1 MGEQLEIYKRGELT
15 IYHLILRYKRISP
28 FFLHWGMFNQL
39 IEFKKISVGLISG
52 NEVISCVI
60 RHWKKKQSLIR
71 RQMKTMK
78 HYKVST
84 DLKKI
89 NSLTFLSCRSH
100 DSMDTAIKFSISF
113 TMNMEVNL
121 VSWWKIENSTLFL
134 VYEKWVLHNT
144 EN

>member
-1 MGEQLEIYKRGELT
+1 MGEQLNTYKRGELT

-39 IEFKKISVGLISG
+39 IDFKKSVLAWLVATRWFLMLFGIEKKTVNYQTENKKRKKSAG
-52 NEVISCVI
+52 RTIP
-60 RHWKKKQSLIR
+60 WKLR
-71 RQMKTMK
+71 W
-78 HYKVST
+78 
-84 DLKKI
+84 
-89 NSLTFLSCRSH
+89 C
-100 DSMDTAIKFSISF
+100 SISF

-144 EN
+144 ANKL